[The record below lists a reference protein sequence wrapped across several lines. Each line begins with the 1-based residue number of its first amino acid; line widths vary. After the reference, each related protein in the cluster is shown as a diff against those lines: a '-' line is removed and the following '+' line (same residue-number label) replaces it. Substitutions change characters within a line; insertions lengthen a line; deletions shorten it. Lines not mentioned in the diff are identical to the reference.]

1 MKKLGTFGGVFVPSF
16 EAILGA
22 VLFLILPLLVGAVG
36 VWNVMIIVVLANSA
50 TLATAFSIADSSTNV
65 RNVGAGGMYA
75 LSKNSLGIAFGGSIG
90 IQLFIAQAVSIGFY
104 SVGFAEPLQQF
115 VVRIPAVA
123 QLIESYGLSAL
134 VQKQLLA
141 TCIGIIA
148 LLAALIGAEFASKL
162 QSIIFVVLI
171 VAVGLVLASPLF
183 GPLYGGERVFTS
195 TPLGQGLIP
204 GIGFW
209 AAFAIFFPAVTG
221 IDAGVGMSGNLK
233 DPSRSLARGTFW
245 AIAVTFAVYIATTL
259 IFGLVRHDLLVPS
272 EGYVPSAINIFFDE
286 PVIMMVL
293 LIGILFAT
301 GSSALSYFL
310 TAPRTAQALVRDR
323 VIPRPLRFL
332 GQDFTKNGREPR
344 WATVMTFLIFLPVI
358 WAGDIALA
366 SLIVGICFLVV
377 YAWMNLAAFFERISG
392 NPSFRP
398 TSRGHWFVSL
408 YGFIICMAV
417 VSLFDFRIGIA
428 ILAAQL
434 LLIVL
439 LLKFRARNMLEGV
452 WWGVL
457 FSLVGWGSRRLGK
470 IVQGTKNWRPI
481 VGVFGFAD
489 KEEETARLQ
498 GIALRIGENRG
509 YVALNLLC
517 PRKLTP
523 ESVPK
528 LPNSRLIRT
537 TEDRF
542 GTSIRSIVQAT
553 VPGGY
558 NFNTVVLPMDPRLNL
573 TDLTRDLIAEQ
584 VNVILYRHG
593 RVEIGAG
600 RIDVYW
606 KGQENGNL
614 MALFAYIISQSG
626 AGAKNQD
633 VRAIRIIRKL
643 MPEEE
648 AEFARDEMKELIR
661 GARLD
666 GEVLILEP
674 DDKRFQETVAANSDD
689 AAMILMGMPG
699 ENMGAVA
706 QVFQLDELFFTKQI
720 EAYEDFP
727 PILFVKASSVFDL
740 YA

>member
-123 QLIESYGLSAL
+123 QLVESYGISAL

-148 LLAALIGAEFASKL
+148 LLAALIGADFASKL

-171 VAVGLVLASPLF
+171 FAVGLVLASPLF
-183 GPLYGGERVFTS
+183 APLYGGERVFTS

-204 GIGFW
+204 DIGFW

-245 AIAVTFAVYIATTL
+245 AIAVTFVVYIATTL

-323 VIPRPLRFL
+323 VIPRPFRFL

-428 ILAAQL
+428 ILVAQL

-489 KEEETARLQ
+489 KEEETGRLQ

-517 PRKLTP
+517 PRKLEP
-523 ESVPK
+523 ESLPQ

-614 MALFAYIISQSG
+614 MALFAYIISHSG

-643 MPEEE
+643 MPEEA
-648 AEFARDEMKELIR
+648 AEVARDEMKELIR

-674 DDKRFQETVAANSDD
+674 DDKRFQETVAANSD
-689 AAMILMGMPG
+689 
-699 ENMGAVA
+699 
-706 QVFQLDELFFTKQI
+706 
-720 EAYEDFP
+720 
-727 PILFVKASSVFDL
+727 
-740 YA
+740 

>member
-123 QLIESYGLSAL
+123 QLVESYGISAL

-148 LLAALIGAEFASKL
+148 LLAALIGADFASKL

-171 VAVGLVLASPLF
+171 FAVGLVLASPLF
-183 GPLYGGERVFTS
+183 APLYGGERVFTS

-245 AIAVTFAVYIATTL
+245 AIAVTFVVYIATTL

-323 VIPRPLRFL
+323 VIPRPFRFL

-428 ILAAQL
+428 ILVAQL

-489 KEEETARLQ
+489 KEEETGRLQ

-517 PRKLTP
+517 PRKLEP
-523 ESVPK
+523 ESLPQ

-614 MALFAYIISQSG
+614 MALFAYIISHSG

-643 MPEEE
+643 MPEEA
-648 AEFARDEMKELIR
+648 AEVARDEMKELIR

>member
-123 QLIESYGLSAL
+123 DMVQTYGVSVLR
-134 VQKQLLA
+134 QKQVLA
-141 TCIGIIA
+141 TCIGLIA
-148 LLAALIGAEFASKL
+148 LAAALIGADFATRL
-162 QSIIFVVLI
+162 QSVIFVVLVAA
-171 VAVGLVLASPLF
+171 VAVVLVSPLF
-183 GPLYGGERVFTS
+183 GPQYAGEPVFTS
-195 TPLGQGLIP
+195 TFLGSGLIP

-209 AAFAIFFPAVTG
+209 AAFATFFPAVTG
-221 IDAGVGMSGNLK
+221 IDAGVGMSGSLK
-233 DPSRSLARGTFW
+233 NPSRSLSRGTFW
-245 AIAVTFAVYIATTL
+245 AIAVTFVVYIATTL
-259 IFGLVRHDLLVPS
+259 VFGLVRHDLLVPS
-272 EGYVPSAINIFFDE
+272 EGYIPSAINIFAFE

-323 VIPRPLRFL
+323 VIPRPFRFL
-332 GQDFTKNGREPR
+332 GRDFTKDGREPR

-398 TSRGHWFVSL
+398 TSKGHWLVSL
-408 YGFIICMAV
+408 YGFVICMAV

-428 ILAAQL
+428 ILAAQSL
-434 LLIVL
+434 LVIL
-439 LLKFRARNMLEGV
+439 LLKFRAHNMLEGV

-457 FSLVGWGSRRLGK
+457 FSLVGWGSRRLGR

-489 KEEETARLQ
+489 KEDETARLQ
-498 GIALRIGENRG
+498 GIALRIGDNRG

-517 PRKLTP
+517 PRKFDP
-523 ESVPK
+523 ESVPQ
-528 LPNSRLIRT
+528 LPGSRLIRT

-558 NFNTVVLPMDPRLNL
+558 NFNTVVLPMDSRLNL
-573 TDLTRDLIAEQ
+573 TDLIRDLISER

-593 RVEIGAG
+593 KVEIGAG

-614 MALFAYIISQSG
+614 MALLAYIISH
-626 AGAKNQD
+626 AGDRARNPD

-643 MPEEE
+643 RIDEEKE
-648 AEFARDEMKELIR
+648 VAHEEMAELIR

-674 DDKRFQETVAANSDD
+674 DEKRFQETVAAHSSD

-699 ENMGAVA
+699 ETMGAVA
-706 QVFQLDELFFTKQI
+706 QAFQLDELFFTKQI

-727 PILFVKASSVFDL
+727 PILFVKASGVFDL

>member
-1 MKKLGTFGGVFVPSF
+1 
-16 EAILGA
+16 
-22 VLFLILPLLVGAVG
+22 
-36 VWNVMIIVVLANSA
+36 
-50 TLATAFSIADSSTNV
+50 
-65 RNVGAGGMYA
+65 
-75 LSKNSLGIAFGGSIG
+75 
-90 IQLFIAQAVSIGFY
+90 
-104 SVGFAEPLQQF
+104 
-115 VVRIPAVA
+115 
-123 QLIESYGLSAL
+123 
-134 VQKQLLA
+134 
-141 TCIGIIA
+141 
-148 LLAALIGAEFASKL
+148 
-162 QSIIFVVLI
+162 
-171 VAVGLVLASPLF
+171 
-183 GPLYGGERVFTS
+183 
-195 TPLGQGLIP
+195 
-204 GIGFW
+204 
-209 AAFAIFFPAVTG
+209 
-221 IDAGVGMSGNLK
+221 
-233 DPSRSLARGTFW
+233 
-245 AIAVTFAVYIATTL
+245 
-259 IFGLVRHDLLVPS
+259 
-272 EGYVPSAINIFFDE
+272 
-286 PVIMMVL
+286 MMVL

-323 VIPRPLRFL
+323 VIPRPFRFL
-332 GQDFTKNGREPR
+332 GRDFTKDGREPR

-398 TSRGHWFVSL
+398 TSKGHWLVSL
-408 YGFIICMAV
+408 YGFVICMAV

-428 ILAAQL
+428 ILAAQSL
-434 LLIVL
+434 LVIL
-439 LLKFRARNMLEGV
+439 LLKFRAHNMLEGV

-457 FSLVGWGSRRLGK
+457 FSLVGWGSRRLGR

-489 KEEETARLQ
+489 KEDETARLQ
-498 GIALRIGENRG
+498 GIALRIGDNRG

-517 PRKLTP
+517 PRKFDP
-523 ESVPK
+523 ESVPQ
-528 LPNSRLIRT
+528 LPGSRLIRT

-558 NFNTVVLPMDPRLNL
+558 NFNTVVLPMDSRLNL
-573 TDLTRDLIAEQ
+573 TDLIRDLISER

-593 RVEIGAG
+593 KVEIGAG

-614 MALFAYIISQSG
+614 MALLAYIISH
-626 AGAKNQD
+626 AGDRARNPD

-643 MPEEE
+643 RIEEE
-648 AEFARDEMKELIR
+648 KEVAHEEMAELIR

-674 DDKRFQETVAANSDD
+674 DEKRFQETVAAHSSD

-699 ENMGAVA
+699 ETMGAVA
-706 QVFQLDELFFTKQI
+706 QAFQLDELFFTKQI

-727 PILFVKASSVFDL
+727 PILFVKASGVFDL

>member
-65 RNVGAGGMYA
+65 RKVGAGGLYA
-75 LSKNSLGIAFGGSIG
+75 LSKHSLGIAFGGSIG

-104 SVGFAEPLQQF
+104 AVGFAEPLQQF

-123 QLIESYGLSAL
+123 RFVEQYAIPVLR
-134 VQKQLLA
+134 QKQMLA
-141 TCIGIIA
+141 TLIGIVA
-148 LLAALIGAEFASKL
+148 LLAALVGADFASKL
-162 QSIIFVVLI
+162 QSVIFVILI
-171 VAVGLVLASPLF
+171 VAVVLVLVSPFF
-183 GPLYGGERVFTS
+183 GPLNDGRPIFTT
-195 TPLGQGLIP
+195 TPLARGLIP

-209 AAFAIFFPAVTG
+209 VAFATFFPAVTG

-233 DPSRSLARGTFW
+233 DPGRSLARGTFL
-245 AIAVTFAVYIATTL
+245 AIAVTFVVYIATTL
-259 IFGLVRHDLLVPS
+259 VFGFIRHDLLVPS
-272 EGYVPSAINIFFDE
+272 DGYIPSTINIFLQE
-286 PVIMMVL
+286 PVIMLIL

-323 VIPRPLRFL
+323 VIPRALRFL
-332 GQDFTKNGREPR
+332 GRDFTKTGREPR
-344 WATVMTFLIFLPVI
+344 WATVLTFLIFLPVI
-358 WAGDIALA
+358 WAGDISLA

-398 TSRGHWFVSL
+398 TSKGHWVVSL
-408 YGFIICMAV
+408 YGFVICMAV

-428 ILAAQL
+428 ILTAQFIL
-434 LLIVL
+434 FVL

-457 FSLVGWGSRRLGK
+457 FTLVGWGSKKLGG

-489 KEEETARLQ
+489 KGDETERLRS
-498 GIALRIGENRG
+498 IAMRIGEYRG
-509 YVALNLLC
+509 YVAVNLLC
-517 PRKLTP
+517 PRKLDPDTLKLP
-523 ESVPK
+523 ES
-528 LPNSRLIRT
+528 SRVIRT

-542 GTSIRSIVQAT
+542 GTSVRSIVQAT

-558 NFNTVVLPMDPRLNL
+558 NFNTVVLPVDTRFNL
-573 TDLTRDLIAEQ
+573 TDLTRDLIAEG

-593 RVEIGAG
+593 KVEIGAD

-614 MALFAYIISQSG
+614 MALLAYIISHANRQGKKADMHS
-626 AGAKNQD
+626 
-633 VRAIRIIRKL
+633 IRIIRKL
-643 MPEEE
+643 MSDEDRDAAQ
-648 AEFARDEMKELIR
+648 AEMEELIR

-666 GEVLILEP
+666 GEVLLLEP
-674 DDKRFQETVAANSDD
+674 DESRFPETVAANSRD

-699 ENMGAVA
+699 STMGAVA
-706 QVFQLDELFFTKQI
+706 QMFQLDEIAFNKQI
-720 EAYEDFP
+720 AEYDDFP
-727 PILFVKASSVFDL
+727 PILFVKASGVFDL
-740 YA
+740 FA

>member
-115 VVRIPAVA
+115 IARIPAVA
-123 QLIESYGLSAL
+123 DFFQTHGISVLR
-134 VQKQLLA
+134 QKQLLA
-141 TCIGIIA
+141 TCIGLIA
-148 LLAALIGAEFASKL
+148 LLAALIGADFASKL

-171 VAVGLVLASPLF
+171 AAVGTVLVSPLF
-183 GPLYGGERVFTS
+183 GPRYGGEPIFSS
-195 TPLGQGLIP
+195 TLVGSGLIP

-233 DPSRSLARGTFW
+233 DPSRSLSRGTFL
-245 AIAVTFAVYIATTL
+245 AIAVTFVVYCATTL
-259 IFGLVRHDLLVPS
+259 VFGLVRHDLLAPS
-272 EGYVPSAINIFFDE
+272 DGYVPSAINIFVDE
-286 PVIMMVL
+286 PVIMTVL

-323 VIPRPLRFL
+323 VIPRPFRFL
-332 GQDFTKNGREPR
+332 GRDFTKNGREPR
-344 WATVMTFLIFLPVI
+344 WATLMTFLIFLPVI
-358 WAGDIALA
+358 WAGDIAFA

-398 TSRGHWFVSL
+398 TSKGHWLVSL
-408 YGFIICMAV
+408 YGFVICMAV

-434 LLIVL
+434 LLVVL
-439 LLKFRARNMLEGV
+439 LLKFRASNMLEGV

-457 FSLVGWGSRRLGK
+457 FSLVGWGSRKLGR

-489 KEEETARLQ
+489 KEEETGRLQ
-498 GIALRIGENRG
+498 RIALRIGENRG

-517 PRKLTP
+517 PRNFTP
-523 ESVPK
+523 ESLRQ
-528 LPNSRLIRT
+528 LPGSRLIRT

-558 NFNTVVLPMDPRLNL
+558 NFNTVVLPMDTRLNL
-573 TDLTRDLIAEQ
+573 TDLIRDLIAEEI
-584 VNVILYRHG
+584 NVILYRHG
-593 RVEIGAG
+593 KIEIGAG

-606 KGQENGNL
+606 KGQANGNL
-614 MALFAYIISQSG
+614 MALLAYIISH
-626 AGAKNQD
+626 AGERAKNPD

-643 MPEEE
+643 MSEEP
-648 AEFARDEMKELIR
+648 ADVAQKEMEELIR

-674 DDKRFQETVAANSDD
+674 DDKRFQETVAANSSD

-699 ENMGAVA
+699 EAMGAVA
-706 QVFQLDELFFTKQI
+706 QAFQLDELFFTKQI
-720 EAYEDFP
+720 QLYEDFP
-727 PILFVKASSVFDL
+727 PILFVKASGVFDL

>member
-123 QLIESYGLSAL
+123 DMVQSYGISVLR
-134 VQKQLLA
+134 QKQLLA
-141 TCIGIIA
+141 TCIGLIA
-148 LLAALIGAEFASKL
+148 LAAALVGADFASKL
-162 QSIIFVVLI
+162 QSVIFVVLV
-171 VAVGLVLASPLF
+171 VAVAVVLASPLF
-183 GPLYGGERVFTS
+183 GPQYAGEPVFTS
-195 TPLGQGLIP
+195 TFLGRGLIP

-209 AAFAIFFPAVTG
+209 AAFATFFPAVTG

-233 DPSRSLARGTFW
+233 NPSRSLSRGTFW
-245 AIAVTFAVYIATTL
+245 AIAVTFIVYIATTL
-259 IFGLVRHDLLVPS
+259 VFGLVRHDLLVPS
-272 EGYVPSAINIFFDE
+272 ERYVPSAINIFMFE

-293 LIGILFAT
+293 LVGILFAT

-323 VIPRPLRFL
+323 VIPRPFRFL
-332 GQDFTKNGREPR
+332 GRDFTKNGREPR

-398 TSRGHWFVSL
+398 TSKGHWFVSL
-408 YGFIICMAV
+408 YGFVICMAV

-428 ILAAQL
+428 ILAAQF

-457 FSLVGWGSRRLGK
+457 FSLVGWGSKKLGV

-489 KEEETARLQ
+489 KEEETERLQ

-517 PRKLTP
+517 PRKFDP
-523 ESVPK
+523 ESVPQ
-528 LPNSRLIRT
+528 LPGSRLIRT
-537 TEDRF
+537 TEDRY

-558 NFNTVVLPMDPRLNL
+558 NFNTVVLPMDSRLNL
-573 TDLTRDLIAEQ
+573 TDLIRDLIAEK

-593 RVEIGAG
+593 KVEIGAG

-614 MALFAYIISQSG
+614 MALLAYIISHSG
-626 AGAKNQD
+626 ERAKNPD

-643 MPEEE
+643 KIEEQPEVAREE
-648 AEFARDEMKELIR
+648 MEELIR

-674 DDKRFQETVAANSDD
+674 DEKRFQETVGTHSSD

-699 ENMGAVA
+699 ETMGAVA
-706 QVFQLDELFFTKQI
+706 QAFQLDELFFTKQI

-727 PILFVKASSVFDL
+727 PILFVKASGVFDL

>member
-1 MKKLGTFGGVFVPSF
+1 LKKLGTFGGVFVPSF

-332 GQDFTKNGREPR
+332 GQDFTKSGREPR

-517 PRKLTP
+517 PRA
-523 ESVPK
+523 S
-528 LPNSRLIRT
+528 LP
-537 TEDRF
+537 
-542 GTSIRSIVQAT
+542 RSLCR
-553 VPGGY
+553 
-558 NFNTVVLPMDPRLNL
+558 NC
-573 TDLTRDLIAEQ
+573 
-584 VNVILYRHG
+584 
-593 RVEIGAG
+593 
-600 RIDVYW
+600 
-606 KGQENGNL
+606 
-614 MALFAYIISQSG
+614 
-626 AGAKNQD
+626 
-633 VRAIRIIRKL
+633 
-643 MPEEE
+643 
-648 AEFARDEMKELIR
+648 
-661 GARLD
+661 
-666 GEVLILEP
+666 
-674 DDKRFQETVAANSDD
+674 
-689 AAMILMGMPG
+689 
-699 ENMGAVA
+699 
-706 QVFQLDELFFTKQI
+706 
-720 EAYEDFP
+720 
-727 PILFVKASSVFDL
+727 PILVLFVQRRTALGHQSVQ
-740 YA
+740 